1 MTVLRTI
8 AVTFA
13 QYSRIPMPRF
23 EWKEKDMCYSMAAF
37 PLVGV
42 VIGVLWLLLYALTVK
57 VSMTAAAAAFL
68 LAAVPLIVTGGFHVD
83 GFMDV
88 ADALSSYGSR
98 EERLRILK
106 DPHIGAFSVIR
117 LSIIGAIYI
126 ASLVIILDPG
136 SGASKAMVYTLA
148 VGFALSRSLSALSVL
163 TFRSAKNEGM
173 LYYEAS
179 SAKTGRNAN
188 LVITAIWI
196 VLLCAAMLFLDL
208 LAGALAICAAALSFA
223 WYRHLSYKAF
233 GGITGDTAGYFV
245 VICEAATAAAVA
257 VAVMIANGAHIG

>member
-23 EWKEKDMCYSMAAF
+23 EWKDEDMRYSMAAF

-42 VIGVLWLLLYALTVK
+42 VTGLLWLLLYGFTVR
-57 VSMTAAAAAFL
+57 VSMPLAAAALL

-88 ADALSSYGSR
+88 ADAVNSYGSR
-98 EERLRILK
+98 EEKLRILK

-117 LSIIGAIYI
+117 LLIVGSIYI
-126 ASLVIILDPG
+126 ASLIVILD
-136 SGASKAMVYTLA
+136 SDTAMTMMRTLA
-148 VGFALSRSLSALSVL
+148 MGFALSRSLSALAVL
-163 TFRSAKNEGM
+163 TFKSAKNEGM
-173 LYYEAS
+173 LYYEAT
-179 SAKTGRNAN
+179 SAKSGRSAN
-188 LVITAIWI
+188 LVMIAVWI
-196 VLLCAAMLFLDL
+196 ALLCGAMLYMDL
-208 LAGALAICAAALSFA
+208 LTGSFVICASALSFI
-223 WYRHLSYKAF
+223 WYRHLSYREF

-245 VICEAATAAAVA
+245 VICEVATSAASAA
-257 VAVMIANGAHIG
+257 AVMIANHSWI

>member
-1 MTVLRTI
+1 MIILRTI

-23 EWKEKDMCYSMAAF
+23 EWKESDMRYSMAAF

-42 VIGVLWLLLYALTVK
+42 VTGLLWLLLYGFAVK
-57 VSMTAAAAAFL
+57 VSIPAVATAL
-68 LAAVPLIVTGGFHVD
+68 LLGAVPLIVTGGFHVD

-88 ADALSSYGSR
+88 ADAINSYGSR
-98 EERLRILK
+98 EEKLRILK

-117 LSIIGAIYI
+117 LLIAGSIYI
-126 ASLVIILDPG
+126 ASLIVILESDP
-136 SGASKAMVYTLA
+136 AMKMMYTLA
-148 VGFALSRSLSALSVL
+148 LGFALSRSLSALSVL

-173 LYYEAS
+173 LYYEAT

-188 LVITAIWI
+188 LAMIAIWI
-196 VLLCAAMLFLDL
+196 AVICAAMMFVDI
-208 LAGALAICAAALSFA
+208 LAGAFVICAAALSFI
-223 WYRHLSYKAF
+223 WYRHLSYKEF

-245 VICEAATAAAVA
+245 VICEVAAAVA
-257 VAVMIANGAHIG
+257 GAAAVLTANGVWNR

>member
-1 MTVLRTI
+1 MILRTI

-23 EWKEKDMCYSMAAF
+23 EWKDKDLRYSMAAF

-42 VIGVLWLLLYALTVK
+42 VIGLIWLLLYGSAVWVSIPDVATAL
-57 VSMTAAAAAFL
+57 L

-88 ADALSSYGSR
+88 ADAVSSYGSR
-98 EERLRILK
+98 EDKLRILK

-117 LSIIGAIYI
+117 LSIAGLIYI
-126 ASLVIILDPG
+126 ASIIVILASETAMPVMRIL
-136 SGASKAMVYTLA
+136 AA
-148 VGFALSRSLSALSVL
+148 GFALSRSLSALSVL

-179 SAKTGRNAN
+179 SAKTGRNVN
-188 LVITAIWI
+188 LVMIAIWI
-196 VLLCAAMLFLDL
+196 ALLCAAMMYIDI
-208 LAGALAICAAALSFA
+208 LAGAFSFCAAVLSFA
-223 WYRHLSYKAF
+223 WYRHLSYKEF
-233 GGITGDTAGYFV
+233 RGITGDTAGYFV
-245 VICEAATAAAVA
+245 VICEVAMAAALA
-257 VAVMIANGAHIG
+257 AAVMIANHA